1 MKHAQLLDKITIYLQ
16 IIDRDHHS
24 TAYLQLV
31 DAYLQLGL
39 LDDALAAARLGTT
52 MLPTFSPCFVAY
64 GQVLRELGRLDEALV
79 AYREALRIDPLNSR
93 AKTGLA
99 RLHIMGGRRDLAR
112 EVLQEAALAHPGDEL
127 ISAMLAALEL
137 KAPWRRPEC
146 PAKPAAAPAEEPVAG
161 EVPILTATLAEIYAQ
176 QGLPALAAQVYG
188 EILRADPGNREAAR
202 RLAELSGDTGL
213 VADQPADA
221 SPTEEAARRVAVL
234 ERWLEAIAARRA
246 EIPADHPGTDPQ

>member
-1 MKHAQLLDKITIYLQ
+1 MKHAQLVDKITIYLQ

-52 MLPTFSPCFVAY
+52 MLPTFSPCFAAY
-64 GQVLRELGRLDEALV
+64 GQVLRELGRLDEALP
-79 AYREALRIDPLNSR
+79 AYREALRLDPLNAR
-93 AKTGLA
+93 AKIGLA
-99 RLHIMGGRRDLAR
+99 RLHIMSGQRDLAR
-112 EVLQEAALAHPGDEL
+112 EVLQEAALAHPRDEL

-146 PAKPAAAPAEEPVAG
+146 PVRPAIAAVSAEESPVG

-176 QGLPALAAQVYG
+176 QGLPDLAAQVYA

-202 RLAELSGDTGL
+202 RLGELRGDSAAVDDL
-213 VADQPADA
+213 PVDEA
-221 SPTEEAARRVAVL
+221 PTAGAARRVAVL
-234 ERWLEAIAARRA
+234 ERWLEAIAARRGG
-246 EIPADHPGTDPQ
+246 PPTDSAHQ